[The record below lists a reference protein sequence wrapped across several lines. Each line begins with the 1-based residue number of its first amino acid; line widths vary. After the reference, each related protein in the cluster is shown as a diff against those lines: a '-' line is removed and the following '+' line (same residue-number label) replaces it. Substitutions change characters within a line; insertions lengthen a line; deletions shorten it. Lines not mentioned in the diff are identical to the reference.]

1 MTDTIDVDLKKSG
14 PNSRKARMIAAGG
27 ILGALAASTCCIIP
41 LILFSLGVS
50 GAWIHNLAV
59 LSRTTEFL
67 MGANVLTAALVATL
81 GSIVFLAARNFMR
94 MRNHKRKF
102 ERGDQ
107 RERQTS

>member
-1 MTDTIDVDLKKSG
+1 MTDTIDVDLNQSD
-14 PNSRKARMIAAGG
+14 PDSRKARMIAAAS

-59 LSRTTEFL
+59 LSGTTEFL
-67 MGANVLTAALVATL
+67 MGANVLTAALVTTL

-94 MRNHKRKF
+94 MRNRKQEF
-102 ERGDQ
+102 ERGDK

>member
-1 MTDTIDVDLKKSG
+1 MTDTIDVDQNQSDPG
-14 PNSRKARMIAAGG
+14 SRKARMIAAGA
-27 ILGALAASTCCIIP
+27 ILDALAASTCCIIP

-50 GAWIHNLAV
+50 GAWIRNLAV

-94 MRNHKRKF
+94 MRNRKQEF